1 MGVSTFLKLYKW
13 CQIAESKT
21 IHSKLI
27 IVCLVIGSDRS
38 RFSPYYYS
46 RRRTSVRFG
55 TKPDEAQF
63 LSSGHRGTLQRQQ
76 YRDTQHKN
84 IQADWKRK

>member
-1 MGVSTFLKLYKW
+1 MGVFTFFKLCKCY
-13 CQIAESKT
+13 QIAQSIT
-21 IHSKLI
+21 IHSKLTF
-27 IVCLVIGSDRS
+27 VCLVIGSDRS

-46 RRRTSVRFG
+46 RGITSVPFE
-55 TKPDEAQF
+55 TKQDGAQF

>member
-1 MGVSTFLKLYKW
+1 MGVFTFFRLCKCY
-13 CQIAESKT
+13 QIAQSIT
-21 IHSKLI
+21 IHSKLTF
-27 IVCLVIGSDRS
+27 VCLVIGSDRS
-38 RFSPYYYS
+38 RFSPYYS

>member
-1 MGVSTFLKLYKW
+1 MGVFGFFKLYKW
-13 CQIAESKT
+13 YQIAQSIT
-21 IHSKLI
+21 IHSKLTFI
-27 IVCLVIGSDRS
+27 CLVIGSNRS

-46 RRRTSVRFG
+46 RGITSVPFE
-55 TKPDEAQF
+55 TKQDGAQF

-84 IQADWKRK
+84 VQADWKRK